1 MSHSDY
7 QFSTLTDMNRKCSIA
22 TLLTYQAGFRK
33 TMDVN
38 PRPSQVPTLD
48 RGHGTPLPA
57 SGTHPLAERDVLYR
71 DNLEHRQHPR
81 KLRQDD
87 IDTSTPVSVLG
98 LEQITISRLYR
109 AGYVRLRQLLDTS
122 VEDLWRSIGR
132 HGITDILRQLELQ
145 GLALQPLN
153 DYERWRLGLIDRSG
167 IQVDITLDSQ
177 VADLWPKLGLALTE
191 LLQKRGLHRIADLA
205 PRDEAELLI
214 LYRLG
219 KSNLRK
225 IHDVLEDLSHRAN
238 GQHLARLRYAMQLI
252 AARSEGRRS
261 ETCADSSDRNRT
273 NPTGDMPRKA
283 SASGPGFGEQDA
295 DR

>member
-1 MSHSDY
+1 M
-7 QFSTLTDMNRKCSIA
+7 
-22 TLLTYQAGFRK
+22 
-33 TMDVN
+33 
-38 PRPSQVPTLD
+38 
-48 RGHGTPLPA
+48 PA
-57 SGTHPLAERDVLYR
+57 SGTPAVAERDVLYR

-109 AGYVRLRQLLDTS
+109 AGHVSLRQLLDTS

-132 HGITDILRQLELQ
+132 HGITDILRQLEFQ

-167 IQVDITLDSQ
+167 IHVDITLDSQ
-177 VADLWPKLGLALTE
+177 VADLWPKFGPALTD
-191 LLQKRGLHRIADLA
+191 LLQKRGLHRVADLA
-205 PRDEAELLI
+205 PRDESELLV

-225 IHDVLEDLSHRAN
+225 IHDVLEDLSHRADN
-238 GQHLARLRYAMQLI
+238 QHLARLRRALQLI
-252 AARSEGRRS
+252 AARSEGRRAEPQS
-261 ETCADSSDRNRT
+261 GGGPPWSTRT
-273 NPTGDMPRKA
+273 WR
-283 SASGPGFGEQDA
+283 
-295 DR
+295 

>member
-1 MSHSDY
+1 
-7 QFSTLTDMNRKCSIA
+7 
-22 TLLTYQAGFRK
+22 
-33 TMDVN
+33 MDVT
-38 PRPSQVPTLD
+38 PRPSHGPTLD
-48 RGHGTPLPA
+48 RRYGTPLPPTGSHA
-57 SGTHPLAERDVLYR
+57 IAERDVLYR
-71 DNLEHRQHPR
+71 DNLEHREHPR
-81 KLRQDD
+81 KLLRDD

-132 HGITDILRQLELQ
+132 HGITDILRQLEFQ

-177 VADLWPKLGLALTE
+177 VADLWPKLGFALTE
-191 LLQKRGLHRIADLA
+191 LLQKRGLHRVTDLA
-205 PRDEAELLI
+205 PRDEAELLV

-225 IHDVLEDLSHRAN
+225 IHDVLEDLSHRAD
-238 GQHLARLRYAMQLI
+238 GQYLARLRRAQQLI
-252 AARSEGRRS
+252 ATRSEGRGS
-261 ETCADSSDRNRT
+261 ETGADARDRQAV
-273 NPTGDMPRKA
+273 PPSIPAPRHQEPAFGKA
-283 SASGPGFGEQDA
+283 DA
-295 DR
+295 DTSRNDR

>member
-1 MSHSDY
+1 
-7 QFSTLTDMNRKCSIA
+7 
-22 TLLTYQAGFRK
+22 
-33 TMDVN
+33 MDVN

-57 SGTHPLAERDVLYR
+57 SGTPAVAERDVLYR

-81 KLRQDD
+81 KLRRDD

-109 AGYVRLRQLLDTS
+109 AGHVRLRQLLDTS
-122 VEDLWRSIGR
+122 VEHLWRSIGR
-132 HGITDILRQLELQ
+132 HGITDILRQLEFQ

-167 IQVDITLDSQ
+167 IHVDITLDSQ
-177 VADLWPKLGLALTE
+177 VTDLWPKLGLALTE
-191 LLQKRGLHRIADLA
+191 LLQKRGLHRVADLA
-205 PRDEAELLI
+205 PRDESELLV

-225 IHDVLEDLSHRAN
+225 IHDVLEDLSHRADD
-238 GQHLARLRYAMQLI
+238 QHLARLRLAMQLI
-252 AARSEGRRS
+252 AARLVTPPGALRHQAPRRTYDSPRQHPPGRPQG
-261 ETCADSSDRNRT
+261 CCPQGDGDR
-273 NPTGDMPRKA
+273 RKPDRLLERQLA
-283 SASGPGFGEQDA
+283 GNGESGGAVIGQ
-295 DR
+295 

>member
-1 MSHSDY
+1 
-7 QFSTLTDMNRKCSIA
+7 MNRKCLVA
-22 TLLTYQAGFRK
+22 TLLTYSAGFRK

-57 SGTHPLAERDVLYR
+57 SGTHAIAERDVLYR

-109 AGYVRLRQLLDTS
+109 AGHVRLRQLLDTS

-132 HGITDILRQLELQ
+132 HGITDILRQLEFQ

-177 VADLWPKLGLALTE
+177 VADLWPKLGLALTD
-191 LLQKRGLHRIADLA
+191 LLQKRGLHRVADLA
-205 PRDEAELLI
+205 PRDESELLV

-225 IHDVLEDLSHRAN
+225 IHDVLEDLLHRAN
-238 GQHLARLRYAMQLI
+238 GQHLARLRRALQLI
-252 AARSEGRRS
+252 AARSEGRRA
-261 ETCADSSDRNRT
+261 ETGIYGGDPHPMPAANHTARNGSDAV
-273 NPTGDMPRKA
+273 PHIGDR
-283 SASGPGFGEQDA
+283 DA
-295 DR
+295 QG